1 MKRYAVIGASSG
13 TGREIV
19 AALAA
24 RNDTVRAISR
34 HPLPGSATV
43 EPYAADV
50 TDAKAMT
57 DALAGGFDAVFY
69 TVDIHGKKLTR
80 EQIRAVMYE
89 GCVNAMAAAKEGG
102 AKRFVLLSVIGPQRA
117 SWVWWLLS
125 AMKPGMRDN
134 IIRREQALMAS
145 GLGYVICR
153 APRLQDGS
161 DTLATAAAPA
171 LRPPGL
177 RLDMRRHIKRGKLA
191 RALIDAAD
199 HAPAASVWDVFA
211 DQAGPVP
218 AWLTV
223 DA

>member
-24 RNDTVRAISR
+24 RNDAVRAISR

-50 TDAKAMT
+50 RDAAAMK
-57 DALAGGFDAVFY
+57 DALAGGFDCVFY

-80 EQIRAVMYE
+80 AQIRAVMYE
-89 GCVNAMAAAKEGG
+89 GCVNAMIAAAAGG
-102 AKRFVLLSVIGPQRA
+102 AKRFVLLSVMGPQRS
-117 SWVWWLLS
+117 SWVWWLLN

-134 IIRREQALMAS
+134 IIAREQALIGS
-145 GLGYVICR
+145 GLSYVICR
-153 APRLQDGS
+153 APRLQDGV
-161 DTLATAAAPA
+161 DTVATAAVLAGQES
-171 LRPPGL
+171 GL
-177 RLDMRRHIKRGKLA
+177 RLDMKRSIKRGRLA

-199 HAPAASVWDVFA
+199 HAPSDSIWDVFS
-211 DQAGPVP
+211 DKAGPVA
-218 AWLTV
+218 AWLGG
-223 DA
+223 

>member
-24 RNDTVRAISR
+24 RNDSVRAISR

-50 TDAKAMT
+50 TDARAMT
-57 DALAGGFDAVFY
+57 EALAGGFDTVFY

-89 GCVNAMAAAKEGG
+89 GCVNAMTAAAAGG
-102 AKRFVLLSVIGPQRA
+102 VQRFVLLSVIGPQRS
-117 SWVWWLLS
+117 SWVWWLLN

-134 IIRREQALMAS
+134 IMARELALMAS
-145 GLGYVICR
+145 GLDYVICR
-153 APRLQDGS
+153 APRLQDGV
-161 DTLATAAAPA
+161 DTMGTAAAPA
-171 LRPPGL
+171 LHQPGL
-177 RLDMRRHIKRGKLA
+177 RLDMQRYIKRGKLA
-191 RALIDAAD
+191 RTLIDAAD
-199 HAPAASVWDVFA
+199 HAPSNSVWDVFA
-211 DQAGPVP
+211 AQSGPVP
-218 AWLTV
+218 TWLNPK
-223 DA
+223 A